1 MTNTTTTK
9 PSTKPKTTLSPTTL
23 STTTTQVIC
32 EDYQFKCYKSN
43 SCIHKSWICDSEPDC
58 PNEEDE
64 LTETCSATVC
74 TDEQFRCGNGQC
86 IDNIL
91 KCDKTNHCT
100 DGSDEKECSKFFLG

>member
-1 MTNTTTTK
+1 MKAFINIFIATAQTKGLAKALVMTNTTTTTATTYT
-9 PSTKPKTTLSPTTL
+9 STKPKTTLSPTTL

-74 TDEQFRCGNGQC
+74 TCLLYTSPSPRDRG
-86 IDNIL
+86 
-91 KCDKTNHCT
+91 
-100 DGSDEKECSKFFLG
+100 